1 MSADD
6 LSASGRWARDPYVQ
20 ALEEQLKKLGF
31 KDDELKT
38 LRKEAKARKGG
49 SRVQPLTFEEV
60 RARRI
65 EAYLKA
71 EQDPRFTIPVEVS
84 LRSVDFSM
92 PVVLGAKP
100 PLKTV
105 LNSNPL
111 GKLAIKAWQKTKE
124 KPAQRDKHKLLD
136 ALESATPRPARP
148 SASTTLTTR
157 LGDHHILR
165 HTLP

>member
-1 MSADD
+1 MRS
-6 LSASGRWARDPYVQ
+6 LVQ
-20 ALEEQLKKLGF
+20 QTGEVALV
-31 KDDELKT
+31 
-38 LRKEAKARKGG
+38 RKGG

-111 GKLAIKAWQKTKE
+111 GKIAINRAETAPTSSSRATSCVPTQAIKAWQKTKE
-124 KPAQRDKHKLLD
+124 KPAQRDKHMLHD
-136 ALESATPRPARP
+136 VSARFEAGSR
-148 SASTTLTTR
+148 A
-157 LGDHHILR
+157 
-165 HTLP
+165 

>member
-1 MSADD
+1 MRS
-6 LSASGRWARDPYVQ
+6 LVQ
-20 ALEEQLKKLGF
+20 QTGEVALV
-31 KDDELKT
+31 
-38 LRKEAKARKGG
+38 RKGG

-111 GKLAIKAWQKTKE
+111 GKIAISRAETKTPRHRVTRRCVTIPTQAIKAWQKTKE
-124 KPAQRDKHKLLD
+124 KPAQRDKHMLHD
-136 ALESATPRPARP
+136 VSARFEAGSR
-148 SASTTLTTR
+148 A
-157 LGDHHILR
+157 
-165 HTLP
+165 